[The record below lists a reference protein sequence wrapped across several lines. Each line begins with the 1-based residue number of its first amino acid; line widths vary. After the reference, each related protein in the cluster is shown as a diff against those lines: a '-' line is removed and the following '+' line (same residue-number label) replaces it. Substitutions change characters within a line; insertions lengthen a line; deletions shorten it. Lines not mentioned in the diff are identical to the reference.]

1 MDCSNQ
7 RSIVPRIYLLAKEKI
22 QILMSTPPTY
32 TIVPG
37 DDDEQRLRKQKNKLV
52 LSISDCLERSSA
64 MQLTEFI
71 SWWSA
76 ASQCGYSIMAPKRI
90 CRIYRC

>member
-22 QILMSTPPTY
+22 LIVMSTPPTY

-37 DDDEQRLRKQKNKLV
+37 GDDDEEQQLRKQKNKLV

-64 MQLTEFI
+64 IQLTEFI

-76 ASQCGYSIMAPKRI
+76 SRVGSA
-90 CRIYRC
+90 